1 MILMNLN
8 AVYQT
13 RKTMLNSVPTIL
25 EQVDAVL
32 EELDRTPAWLCRRAG
47 VHRCN
52 YTLIRNGQ
60 QKLSE
65 NLKNKFSDILGI
77 KKEILFTKQESK

>member
-1 MILMNLN
+1 
-8 AVYQT
+8 
-13 RKTMLNSVPTIL
+13 MLDN
-25 EQVDAVL
+25 VDEVL
-32 EELDRTPAWLCRRAG
+32 RNVDEVLRRIERTPAWLCRRAG

-77 KKEILFTKQESK
+77 RKEILFKNKESKK

>member
-1 MILMNLN
+1 MFLKIKGGELS
-8 AVYQT
+8 
-13 RKTMLNSVPTIL
+13 TMLDIVDQIL
-25 EQVDAVL
+25 EDM
-32 EELDRTPAWLCRRAG
+32 DRTPAWLCRQAG

-52 YTLIRNGQ
+52 YTLIRKGE

-77 KKEILFTKQESK
+77 RKEILFKKESK

>member
-1 MILMNLN
+1 M
-8 AVYQT
+8 Q
-13 RKTMLNSVPTIL
+13 MLK
-25 EQVDAVL
+25 EVD
-32 EELDRTPAWLCRRAG
+32 EELRRIDRTPAWLCRQAG

-65 NLKNKFSDILGI
+65 NLMNRFSDILGI
-77 KKEILFTKQESK
+77 RKEILFNNKESTKIEQERK